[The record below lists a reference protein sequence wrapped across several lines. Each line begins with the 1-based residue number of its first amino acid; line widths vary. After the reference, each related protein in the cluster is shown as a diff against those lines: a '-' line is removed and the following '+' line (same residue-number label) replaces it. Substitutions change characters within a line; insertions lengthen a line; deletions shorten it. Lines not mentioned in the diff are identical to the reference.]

1 MKNLSF
7 RRKIKIFSQGLYNL
21 LTQKPICVSFEI
33 THSCTGN
40 CRHCDKGGIK
50 KEKNLLSPQQ
60 YAEILRQLN
69 PPVVQLSGGEPLLR
83 KDIVEIVKT
92 MKQGDGLPFI
102 ILVTNGSLLTEKK
115 YVQLK
120 EAGLDRVS
128 VSLDFPDQR
137 HNKFRRIPGL
147 YQQLERLLPR
157 LARKYNYDDIAL
169 NSAITRDNLPEL
181 LALVKKARQWGIKIS
196 YSAYSTLRT
205 GDRKYFI
212 SSEENLKALRKG
224 IKELIRQKMK
234 DKIILNAERTLD
246 NTYRFFRDGIIPHC
260 QAGKR
265 FLVVRPDGYLNP
277 CSMFP
282 EKKYLTQAEVLRKF
296 TAQNKCGECYVA
308 IRAYTE
314 KSPWQLAQESLKF
327 SLS

>member
-1 MKNLSF
+1 MKNVPF
-7 RRKIKIFSQGLYNL
+7 RLKSKIFFQGLYDL
-21 LTQKPICVSFEI
+21 FTQKPICVSFEV

-50 KEKNLLSPQQ
+50 EEKNLLSPQQ
-60 YAEILRQLN
+60 YGEILRQLN

-83 KDIVEIVKT
+83 KDIVEIVRV
-92 MKQGDGLPFI
+92 MKQGGGLPFI

-115 YVQLK
+115 YVELK
-120 EAGLDRVS
+120 EVGLDRVS

-137 HNKFRRIPGL
+137 HNTFRRIPGL
-147 YQQLERLLPR
+147 YQRLERLLPR
-157 LARKYNYDDIAL
+157 LAKKYNYDDIAL
-169 NSAITRDNLPEL
+169 NSAITQANLPEL
-181 LALVKKARQWGIKIS
+181 LALAKKAQQWGIKIS
-196 YSAYSTLRT
+196 YSAYSILRT

-212 SSEENLKALRKG
+212 SAENDLQALRKG
-224 IKELIRQKMK
+224 IKELIRLKMK

-246 NTYRFFRDGIIPHC
+246 DTYRFFRDGMIPHC
-260 QAGKR
+260 QAGRR

-282 EKKYLTQAEVLRKF
+282 EKKYVTQAEVLRKF

-314 KSPWQLAQESLKF
+314 KSPWQFAQESLKLSF
-327 SLS
+327 S

>member
-1 MKNLSF
+1 MKNVPF
-7 RRKIKIFSQGLYNL
+7 RLKSKIFFQGLYDL
-21 LTQKPICVSFEI
+21 LTQKPICVSFEV

-60 YAEILRQLN
+60 YGEILRQLN

-83 KDIVEIVKT
+83 KDIVEIVKV

-115 YVQLK
+115 YVELK
-120 EAGLDRVS
+120 EVGLDRIS

-147 YQQLERLLPR
+147 YQRLERLLPR

-169 NSAITRDNLPEL
+169 NSAITQVNLPEL
-181 LALVKKARQWGIKIS
+181 LALAKKAQEWGIKIS
-196 YSAYSTLRT
+196 YSAYSILRT
-205 GDRKYFI
+205 GDRQYFI
-212 SSEENLKALRKG
+212 SAEKDLQALRKG
-224 IKELIRQKMK
+224 IKELIRLKMK
-234 DKIILNAERTLD
+234 DKIILNAERTLND
-246 NTYRFFRDGIIPHC
+246 TYRFFRDGIIPHC

-314 KSPWQLAQESLKF
+314 KSPWQLVQESLKISF
-327 SLS
+327 S

>member
-1 MKNLSF
+1 MKKLSF
-7 RRKIKIFSQGLYNL
+7 RRKSKIFFRGLYNL
-21 LTQKPICVSFEI
+21 LTQRPICVSFEI

-40 CRHCDKGGIK
+40 CPHCDKGGIK
-50 KEKNLLSPQQ
+50 KENNVLSPQQ
-60 YAEILRQLN
+60 YGEILRQLT

-83 KDIVEIVKT
+83 KDVVEIVT
-92 MKQGDGLPFI
+92 AMKREDGLPFI

-115 YVQLK
+115 YVELK

-137 HNKFRRIPGL
+137 HNQFRRIPGL

-157 LARKYNYDDIAL
+157 LVRKYNYDDIAL
-169 NSAITRDNLPEL
+169 NSAITRDNFPEL
-181 LALVKKARQWGIKIS
+181 LALARKAQQWGIKIS

-205 GDRKYFI
+205 GDQKYFI
-212 SSEENLKALRKG
+212 SAEKDLQALRKG
-224 IKELIRQKMK
+224 IKELIRLKMK

-246 NTYRFFRDGIIPHC
+246 NTYRFFRDGMIPHC

-282 EKKYLTQAEVLRKF
+282 EKRYLTQAEVLRKF
-296 TAQNKCGECYVA
+296 TSQNKCGECYVA

-314 KSPWQLAQESLKF
+314 KSPWQLAQESLKLP
-327 SLS
+327 LS

>member
-1 MKNLSF
+1 MKNIPFHLKS
-7 RRKIKIFSQGLYNL
+7 KIFFQGLYNL
-21 LTQKPICVSFEI
+21 LTQKPICVSFEV

-60 YAEILRQLN
+60 YGEILRQLN

-83 KDIVEIVKT
+83 KDIVEIVKA
-92 MKQGDGLPFI
+92 MKQADGLPFI

-115 YVQLK
+115 YVELK
-120 EAGLDRVS
+120 EVGLDRVS

-137 HNKFRRIPGL
+137 HNTFRRIPGL
-147 YQQLERLLPR
+147 YQRLERLLPR

-169 NSAITRDNLPEL
+169 NSAITQVNLPEL
-181 LALVKKARQWGIKIS
+181 LALAKKAQQWGIKIS
-196 YSAYSTLRT
+196 YSAYSILRT
-205 GDRKYFI
+205 GDRKYFV
-212 SSEENLKALRKG
+212 SAEKDLQALRKG
-224 IKELIRQKMK
+224 IKELIRLKMK

-246 NTYRFFRDGIIPHC
+246 DTYRFFRDGMIPHC
-260 QAGKR
+260 QAGRR

-282 EKKYLTQAEVLRKF
+282 EKKYVTQAEVLRKF
-296 TAQNKCGECYVA
+296 TAQNTCGECYVA

-314 KSPWQLAQESLKF
+314 KSPWQLAQESLKLSF
-327 SLS
+327 S

>member
-1 MKNLSF
+1 MKKVPFHLKS
-7 RRKIKIFSQGLYNL
+7 KIFFQGLYDL
-21 LTQKPICVSFEI
+21 LTQKPICVSFEV

-50 KEKNLLSPQQ
+50 KEENLLSPQQ
-60 YAEILRQLN
+60 YGEILRQLN

-83 KDIVEIVKT
+83 KDIVEIVRV
-92 MKQGDGLPFI
+92 MKQGGGLPFI

-115 YVQLK
+115 YVELK

-137 HNKFRRIPGL
+137 HNTFRRIPGL
-147 YQQLERLLPR
+147 YQRLERLLPR

-169 NSAITRDNLPEL
+169 NSAITQANLPEL
-181 LALVKKARQWGIKIS
+181 VALAKKAQQWGIKIS
-196 YSAYSTLRT
+196 YSAYSILRT

-212 SSEENLKALRKG
+212 SAEEDLQALRKG
-224 IKELIRQKMK
+224 IKELIRLKMK
-234 DKIILNAERTLD
+234 DKIILNAEKTLD
-246 NTYRFFRDGIIPHC
+246 DTYRFFRDGMIPHC
-260 QAGKR
+260 QAGRR

-282 EKKYLTQAEVLRKF
+282 EKKYVTQAEVLRHF

-314 KSPWQLAQESLKF
+314 KSPWQLAQESLKLSF
-327 SLS
+327 S

>member
-1 MKNLSF
+1 MKNVPF
-7 RRKIKIFSQGLYNL
+7 RLKSKIFFQGLYDL
-21 LTQKPICVSFEI
+21 LTQKPICVSFEV

-60 YAEILRQLN
+60 YGEILRQLN

-83 KDIVEIVKT
+83 KDIVEIVKV

-115 YVQLK
+115 YVELK
-120 EAGLDRVS
+120 EVGLDRVS

-147 YQQLERLLPR
+147 YQRLERLLPR
-157 LARKYNYDDIAL
+157 LARKYNHDDIAL
-169 NSAITRDNLPEL
+169 NSAITQVNLPEL
-181 LALVKKARQWGIKIS
+181 LALAEKAQQWGIKIS
-196 YSAYSTLRT
+196 YSAYSILRT

-212 SSEENLKALRKG
+212 SAEKDLQALRKG
-224 IKELIRQKMK
+224 IKELIRLKMK
-234 DKIILNAERTLD
+234 DKIILNSERTLD
-246 NTYRFFRDGIIPHC
+246 DTYRFFRDGIIPHC
-260 QAGKR
+260 QAGRR

-314 KSPWQLAQESLKF
+314 KSPWQLAQESLKLSF
-327 SLS
+327 S

>member
-1 MKNLSF
+1 MKNVPF
-7 RRKIKIFSQGLYNL
+7 RLKSKIFFQGLYDL
-21 LTQKPICVSFEI
+21 LTQKPICVSFEV

-50 KEKNLLSPQQ
+50 KEENLLSPQQ
-60 YAEILRQLN
+60 YGEILRQLN

-83 KDIVEIVKT
+83 KDIVEIVRV
-92 MKQGDGLPFI
+92 MKQGGGLPFI

-115 YVQLK
+115 YMELK
-120 EAGLDRVS
+120 EVGLDRVS

-137 HNKFRRIPGL
+137 HNTFRRIPGL
-147 YQQLERLLPR
+147 YQRLERLLPR

-169 NSAITRDNLPEL
+169 NSAITQANLPEL
-181 LALVKKARQWGIKIS
+181 LALAKKAQQWGIKIS
-196 YSAYSTLRT
+196 YSAYSILRT
-205 GDRKYFI
+205 DDRKYFI
-212 SSEENLKALRKG
+212 SAEEDLHALRKG
-224 IKELIRQKMK
+224 IKELIRLKMK

-246 NTYRFFRDGIIPHC
+246 DTYRFFRDGMIPHC
-260 QAGKR
+260 QAGRR

-282 EKKYLTQAEVLRKF
+282 EKIYATQAEVLRQF

-314 KSPWQLAQESLKF
+314 KSPWQLAQESLKLSF
-327 SLS
+327 S

>member
-1 MKNLSF
+1 MKNVPF
-7 RRKIKIFSQGLYNL
+7 RLKSKIFFQGLYDL
-21 LTQKPICVSFEI
+21 LTQKPICVSFEV

-60 YAEILRQLN
+60 YGEILRQLN

-83 KDIVEIVKT
+83 KDIVEIVKV

-115 YVQLK
+115 YVELK
-120 EAGLDRVS
+120 EVGLDRVS

-147 YQQLERLLPR
+147 YQRLERLLPR

-169 NSAITRDNLPEL
+169 NSAITQVNLPEL
-181 LALVKKARQWGIKIS
+181 LALAEKARQWGIKIS
-196 YSAYSTLRT
+196 YSAYSILRT
-205 GDRKYFI
+205 GDRRYFI
-212 SSEENLKALRKG
+212 SAEKDLQALRKG
-224 IKELIRQKMK
+224 IKELIRLKMK

-246 NTYRFFRDGIIPHC
+246 DTYRFFRDGIIPHC
-260 QAGKR
+260 QAGRR

-314 KSPWQLAQESLKF
+314 KPPWQLAQESLKF

>member
-1 MKNLSF
+1 MKNVPF
-7 RRKIKIFSQGLYNL
+7 RLKSKIFFQGLYDL
-21 LTQKPICVSFEI
+21 LTQKPICVSFEV

-50 KEKNLLSPQQ
+50 KEENLLSPQQ
-60 YAEILRQLN
+60 YGEILRQLN

-83 KDIVEIVKT
+83 KDIVEIVKV
-92 MKQGDGLPFI
+92 MKQGGGLPFI

-115 YVQLK
+115 YMELK
-120 EAGLDRVS
+120 EVGLDRVS

-137 HNKFRRIPGL
+137 HNTFRRIPGL
-147 YQQLERLLPR
+147 YQRLERLLPR

-169 NSAITRDNLPEL
+169 NSAITQANLPEL
-181 LALVKKARQWGIKIS
+181 LALAKKAQQWGIKIS
-196 YSAYSTLRT
+196 YSAYSILRT
-205 GDRKYFI
+205 DDRKYFI
-212 SSEENLKALRKG
+212 SAEEDLHALRKG
-224 IKELIRQKMK
+224 IKELIRLKMK

-246 NTYRFFRDGIIPHC
+246 DTYRFFRDGMIPHC
-260 QAGKR
+260 QAGRR

-282 EKKYLTQAEVLRKF
+282 EKKYLTQAEVLRQF

-314 KSPWQLAQESLKF
+314 KSPWQLAQESLKLSF
-327 SLS
+327 S

>member
-1 MKNLSF
+1 MKNVPFHLKS
-7 RRKIKIFSQGLYNL
+7 KIFFQGLYNL
-21 LTQKPICVSFEI
+21 LTQKPICVSFEV

-60 YAEILRQLN
+60 YGEILRQLN

-83 KDIVEIVKT
+83 KDIVEIVKA

-115 YVQLK
+115 YVELK
-120 EAGLDRVS
+120 EVGLDRVS

-137 HNKFRRIPGL
+137 HNTFRRIPGL
-147 YQQLERLLPR
+147 YQRLERLLPR

-169 NSAITRDNLPEL
+169 NSAITQVNLPEL
-181 LALVKKARQWGIKIS
+181 LALAKKAQQWGIKIS
-196 YSAYSTLRT
+196 YSAYSILRT
-205 GDRKYFI
+205 GDRKYFV
-212 SSEENLKALRKG
+212 SAEKDLQALRKG
-224 IKELIRQKMK
+224 IKELIRLKMK

-246 NTYRFFRDGIIPHC
+246 DTYRFFRDGMIPHC
-260 QAGKR
+260 QAGRR

-282 EKKYLTQAEVLRKF
+282 EKKYVTQAEVLRKF
-296 TAQNKCGECYVA
+296 TAQNTCGECYVA

-314 KSPWQLAQESLKF
+314 KSPWQLAQESLKLSF
-327 SLS
+327 S

>member
-1 MKNLSF
+1 MKNVPF
-7 RRKIKIFSQGLYNL
+7 RLKSKIFFQGLYDL
-21 LTQKPICVSFEI
+21 LTQKPICVSFEV

-60 YAEILRQLN
+60 YGEILRQLN

-83 KDIVEIVKT
+83 KDIVKIVKV

-115 YVQLK
+115 YVELK
-120 EAGLDRVS
+120 EVGLDRVS

-147 YQQLERLLPR
+147 YQRLERLLPR
-157 LARKYNYDDIAL
+157 LAKKYNYDDIAL
-169 NSAITRDNLPEL
+169 NSAITQVNLPEL
-181 LALVKKARQWGIKIS
+181 LALAKKAQQWGIKIS
-196 YSAYSTLRT
+196 YSAYSILRT
-205 GDRKYFI
+205 GDRRYFI
-212 SSEENLKALRKG
+212 SAEKDLQALRKG
-224 IKELIRQKMK
+224 IKELIRLKMK

-246 NTYRFFRDGIIPHC
+246 DTYRFFRDGIIPHC
-260 QAGKR
+260 QAGRR

-314 KSPWQLAQESLKF
+314 KSSWQLAQESLKLSF
-327 SLS
+327 S

>member
-7 RRKIKIFSQGLYNL
+7 RRKSKIFLQGLYNL
-21 LTQKPICVSFEI
+21 FVLKPLCVSFEV

-40 CRHCDKGGIK
+40 CLHCDKGGIK
-50 KEKNLLSPQQ
+50 REEDLLSPQQ
-60 YAEILRQLN
+60 YAKILRRLN

-83 KDIVEIVKT
+83 KDIVEIVEA
-92 MKQGDGLPFI
+92 MKQGDGSPFI

-120 EAGLDRVS
+120 EAGLDRIS

-137 HNKFRRIPGL
+137 HNEFRGIPGL
-147 YQQLERLLPR
+147 YQRLERLLPL
-157 LARKYNYDDIAL
+157 LARKYDHDDIAL
-169 NSAITRDNLPEL
+169 NSAITRENLPEL
-181 LALVKKARQWGIKIS
+181 LLLAERARQWGIKIS

-205 GDRKYFI
+205 GDRKYFV
-212 SSEENLKALRKG
+212 SSEKDLQALGKE
-224 IKELIRQKMK
+224 IIELIRLKRK
-234 DKIILNAERTLD
+234 DKIILNAERTLAK
-246 NTYRFFRDGIIPHC
+246 TYRFFREGIIPHC

-282 EKKYLTQAEVLRKF
+282 EKKYLTQPEVLQRF

-308 IRAYTE
+308 IRAYAE
-314 KSPWQLAQESLKF
+314 KSPRQLVRESLKVFF
-327 SLS
+327 S